1 VEFIPKTN
9 ILGIRTLKI
18 TRKSIEAKVDH
29 NMAKIIKDSF
39 TFDDVLIEP
48 GYSTI
53 RTRSLVDLSTKIGHI
68 KLQIPIIAANM
79 DTVCEYSMAKFMNDN
94 DTFGVIHRNVL
105 LKDRFACVQSLYRS
119 AVAFGVNEDLDTVIS
134 EANKYRTAILVLDI
148 AHGDSEHAHN
158 ALKYVVQGLD
168 YNAVL
173 VGGNVATPKA
183 VARMVEAGADAVK
196 VGIGPGA
203 ACSTRI
209 MTGVGV
215 PQLTAVMECAV
226 EADIQNVSLIADG
239 GIRNPG
245 DAAKALAAG
254 ADAVMVGSMF
264 AGTYEAPGGIWKH
277 NNKEYKVYRG
287 MASSEAGSGYP
298 EGVSGYVPYKGGA
311 YKVLEQFKKGISST
325 CSYVGAGSITEL
337 QINANFIKVTTNTV
351 SESRPHDIVEIDY
364 LNSNIETTNK
374 SGPLEKLSV

>member
-1 VEFIPKTN
+1 
-9 ILGIRTLKI
+9 
-18 TRKSIEAKVDH
+18 
-29 NMAKIIKDSF
+29 MAKIVKDSF

-53 RTRSLVDLSTKIGHI
+53 RSRSLVDLSTKIGHI
-68 KLQIPIIAANM
+68 KLNIPIVAANM
-79 DTVCEYSMAKFMNDN
+79 DTVCEYNMAKFMDDN
-94 DTFGVIHRNVL
+94 GSFGVIHRNVP
-105 LKDRFACVQSLYRS
+105 LKDRFACVQSLHKS
-119 AVAFGVNEDLDTVIS
+119 AVAFGVNEDLDTVVS

-148 AHGDSEHAHN
+148 AHGDSEHAHK
-158 ALKYVVQGLD
+158 ALKYVVQGLN
-168 YNAVL
+168 YNAVF

-215 PQLTAVMECAV
+215 PQLSAIMECSL
-226 EADIQNVSLIADG
+226 EADVQNVSVIADG

-254 ADAVMVGSMF
+254 ADTVMVGSMF
-264 AGTYEAPGGIWKH
+264 AGTHEAPGGIWVH
-277 NNKEYKVYRG
+277 NGKEYKVYRG

-298 EGVSGYVPYKGGA
+298 EGVSGYVQYKGA
-311 YKVLEQFKKGISST
+311 ASKVIDEFKKGISST
-325 CSYVGAGSITEL
+325 CSYVGVQNLSDL
-337 QINANFIKVTTNTV
+337 QTNANFIKVTANTV
-351 SESRPHDIVEIDY
+351 SESKPHDLTMIDNLDTAREIYNNSEIVEEI
-364 LNSNIETTNK
+364 
-374 SGPLEKLSV
+374 SVP